1 MNSKNFL
8 IGLLGCS
15 LLFGTGCG
23 IKNTGVTSL
32 TPSNPANAENGA
44 EKKKYVLG
52 EFVAVGGTDY
62 LAAPVYI
69 DYSGKWRTEVMLAAS
84 DEYSGAKGA
93 KGGGALVNN
102 YVFVNQKDLSS
113 RKLLPN
119 NKSVILEERQYGEDL
134 RNPEPQPKAEAI
146 AKPNNPKPKNVK
158 SVLYRVVTA
167 DTNDDKVIDG
177 KDKKTIAIAD
187 ADGSNYKEL
196 VAGMER
202 ILKVHNPSKEQQVV
216 FYQTGNDFFA
226 ASIDIAGRS
235 AQVKKLQSIAE

>member
-1 MNSKNFL
+1 MNGKQFWL
-8 IGLLGCS
+8 GLLGCS
-15 LLFGTGCG
+15 LLFGAGCG
-23 IKNTGVTSL
+23 IKNPGATSL
-32 TPSNPANAENGA
+32 VSSNSASAEGGA
-44 EKKKYVLG
+44 EKKNYVLG
-52 EFVAVGGTDY
+52 EFVAVSGTDY
-62 LAAPVYI
+62 LSAPVYI
-69 DYSGKWRTEVMLAAS
+69 DYSGKWRTEAVLSAS

-119 NKSVILEERQYGEDL
+119 NKSVILEERQYGEDVK
-134 RNPEPQPKAEAI
+134 NSDSKAKAD
-146 AKPNNPKPKNVK
+146 ALAKPKNIK

-167 DTNDDKVIDG
+167 DTNNDKAIDG

-196 VAGMER
+196 VSGMER
-202 ILKVHNPSKEQQVV
+202 ILKIHNPSKDKQVV
-216 FYQTGNDFFA
+216 FYQTGSDFFV
-226 ASIDIAGRS
+226 ASIDIPGRS